1 MHDSPGRSPT
11 RPPDVAVNIPRPDLR
26 RWLPG
31 NCGVPGAWSFA
42 AEAPGPHVA
51 LTAIVHGNEIAGA
64 VVLDRLLKWIMRA
77 SLRPARGRL
86 SLVFCNLE
94 AFARFDPTD
103 PTATRFLDED
113 MNRIWGAGE
122 LDGPRRS
129 VELRRAR
136 ELRPL
141 VDTIDLLADL
151 HSMLWQSDP
160 LILAG
165 STDKAARLGLGIGV
179 PQIVVAD
186 AGHLGGRRLID
197 YARFAAPDT
206 EAAAVL
212 VEAGDHW
219 EEPTIARMEQACL
232 RLIRLAGIM
241 EPQALPP
248 IAPAPPPRLAR
259 VSHTVTSA
267 TRSFAFVRDFRGG
280 EVIQH
285 ANTLIALDGEAEI
298 RTPHDDCLLVMPT
311 PMVPR
316 GHTAVRLARFVE
328 QFVE

>member
-1 MHDSPGRSPT
+1 M
-11 RPPDVAVNIPRPDLR
+11 
-26 RWLPG
+26 
-31 NCGVPGAWSFA
+31 
-42 AEAPGPHVA
+42 
-51 LTAIVHGNEIAGA
+51 HGNEIAGA
-64 VVLDRLLKWIMRA
+64 VVLDRLLKWITRA

-86 SLVFCNLE
+86 TLVFCNLE
-94 AFARFDPTD
+94 AFARFDAGD

-113 MNRIWGAGE
+113 MNRVWSETE

-141 VDTIDLLADL
+141 VDSIDLLADL

-165 STDKAARLGLGIGV
+165 STDKAARLGLAIGL
-179 PQIVVAD
+179 PQTVVAD
-186 AGHLGGRRLID
+186 AGHTGGRRLID
-197 YARFAAPDT
+197 YARFARPDT
-206 EAAAVL
+206 DAAAVL

-219 EEPTIARMEQACL
+219 EEPTVQRMEQACL
-232 RLIRLAGIM
+232 RLLHLAGIM
-241 EPQALPP
+241 PPQALPP

-259 VSHTVTSA
+259 VSRTVTAA
-267 TRSFAFVRDFRGG
+267 TRSFAFLRDFRGG
-280 EVIQH
+280 EVIPH

-316 GHTAVRLARFVE
+316 GHTAVRMARFVS
-328 QFVE
+328 